1 MAVFSIGP
9 RRPPRPPLKSFYFQ
23 PPALPSNFD
32 GHRLSPQHRPILP
45 GSAPSRAFRVSF
57 VRNIRM
63 LDVILLALMVGLF
76 GLGVAYA
83 YACERL

>member
-1 MAVFSIGP
+1 MAIGCLLSIDP
-9 RRPPRPPLKSFYFQ
+9 SRPESV
-23 PPALPSNFD
+23 
-32 GHRLSPQHRPILP
+32 
-45 GSAPSRAFRVSF
+45 PSRAFRVSF

-63 LDVILLALMVGLF
+63 LDVILLALLVGLF